1 MVIWGSHLRNT
12 IRCNAQLPKA
22 PERTS
27 GRAEERGRSRE
38 WNPPHILMSKPW
50 RCNYIYHYL
59 YTYIYVYS
67 NYIYMIIWN
76 YIYKDHPKMDA
87 MKNLMKQL
95 KESGTHSN
103 INYGSQICQLSPL
116 WDEQVYGCKR
126 EDQRNTTM
134 VACLHA
140 LYLGTWSLMEPLELW
155 SYIYIYRERCVYI
168 HIIYL
173 INSDYIN
180 FDIYIYINTNI
191 CIFKLYIYN

>member
-1 MVIWGSHLRNT
+1 
-12 IRCNAQLPKA
+12 
-22 PERTS
+22 
-27 GRAEERGRSRE
+27 
-38 WNPPHILMSKPW
+38 
-50 RCNYIYHYL
+50 
-59 YTYIYVYS
+59 
-67 NYIYMIIWN
+67 
-76 YIYKDHPKMDA
+76 MDA

-180 FDIYIYINTNI
+180 FDIYINTNI